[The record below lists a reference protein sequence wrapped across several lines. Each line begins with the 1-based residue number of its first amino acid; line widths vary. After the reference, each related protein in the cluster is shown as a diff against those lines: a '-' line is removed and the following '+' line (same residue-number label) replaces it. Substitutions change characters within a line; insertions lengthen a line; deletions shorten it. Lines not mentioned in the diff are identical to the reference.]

1 MTWQKVPLK
10 PEFYFYTDPGHG
22 WLEVPRALLHEL
34 GIAEKISAY
43 SYQRGETVF
52 LEEDCDYFRFHQ
64 AMTNAGREYKT
75 VDINQA
81 RGDSFVRSLARYQ
94 VEATA

>member
-1 MTWQKVPLK
+1 MAWQKVPLK

-22 WLEVPRALLHEL
+22 WLEVPRALLHDL
-34 GIAEKISAY
+34 GIAEKISEY
-43 SYQRGETVF
+43 SYQRGDSVF
-52 LEEDCDYFRFHQ
+52 LEEDCDYFLFYQ
-64 AMTNAGREYKT
+64 AMKTAGKEYKT
-75 VDINQA
+75 VDVNQA

>member
-1 MTWQKVPLK
+1 MQT
-10 PEFYFYTDPGHG
+10 FYFYTDPGHG
-22 WLEVPRALLHEL
+22 WLEVPRALLQEL

-52 LEEDCDYFRFHQ
+52 LEEDCDLSRFHQ

-81 RGDSFVRSLARYQ
+81 RGDSFVRSLASYQ
-94 VEATA
+94 AEVTA